1 MKPRQSLASADLG
14 EASWAPVPG
23 ILHARLPGSPPL
35 RPIILPITRH
45 QPALQRVQR
54 GPQLPCLVGLQAVQ
68 DPLRGKGS
76 ALLRARIPLV
86 ITLAPAEAG
95 PVLLHLMQDPQGLL
109 VQLAL
114 MPL

>member
-1 MKPRQSLASADLG
+1 MEPGQSLAFANLG
-14 EASWAPVPG
+14 EAARAPVLVV
-23 ILHARLPGSPPL
+23 LHDVRLLGPPPL
-35 RPIILPITRH
+35 RPMVLSITRH
-45 QPALQRVQR
+45 QPALQRAQR
-54 GPQLPCLVGLQAVQ
+54 CPQPPCLVRPQAVQ

-76 ALLRARIPLV
+76 ALLRARFPPV
-86 ITLAPAEAG
+86 TPAPVEAD